1 MNLHDIVSG
10 AIGTIN
16 PPMTAMIAKN
26 LGYTTS
32 GSGTRTASYA
42 TPIAVEVQRQSLVY
56 EDMVQIEGL
65 NLQGE
70 ICAFYLD
77 GNWQG
82 VVRGDGVGG
91 DLLTL
96 PSGTTWLVVKLLENW
111 RETDGWV
118 KICCVRQL

>member
-10 AIGTIN
+10 AIGVVN
-16 PPMTAMIAKN
+16 PPITAMISKN

-32 GSGTRTASYA
+32 GSGTRTATYA
-42 TPIAVEVQRQSLVY
+42 VGVPVEVQRQSLIY

-70 ICAFYLD
+70 ICSFYID

-91 DLLTL
+91 DLITL
-96 PSGTTWLVVKLLENW
+96 PSGTTWLVVRLLENW

-118 KICCVRQL
+118 KVCAVRQL